1 MPFWSISSFWDS
13 AVEVSV
19 KLTFE
24 LTSGYFEYA
33 YAMLLLQPELMAL
46 QKKYIKVQNKTKIN
60 AAYDNVKYFFS
71 CRKIFF
77 LFKVSRM
84 DMCLWCVGTYRGVC
98 WSKFVALFSLLSSPG
113 EIWRARHPGQHILL
127 VQVTGSWCN
136 VLSTLEVPTFTIS
149 REGACWN
156 GLLLANWI
164 WIYHKLTSSK
174 HDLCT

>member
-13 AVEVSV
+13 AVEVWS
-19 KLTFE
+19 
-24 LTSGYFEYA
+24 
-33 YAMLLLQPELMAL
+33 LLLNLLLGILNMPMLCYFCSQSYGSA
-46 QKKYIKVQNKTKIN
+46 KKYIKVQNKTKIN

-77 LFKVSRM
+77 LFKDSRM
-84 DMCLWCVGTYRGVC
+84 DMCLWCGGTYRGVC

-136 VLSTLEVPTFTIS
+136 VLSTVEVPTFTIS

-164 WIYHKLTSSK
+164 GIYHKLTSSK